1 MELHSEFERYF
12 EVEPSSK
19 LSSSEA
25 EKLSTSRQPK
35 TDSNFVI
42 SDLTMPGG
50 GKKDAGAKA
59 KPDDTKKDAKKDAKA
74 GDKKGKGK
82 K

>member
-1 MELHSEFERYF
+1 MTLILF
-12 EVEPSSK
+12 
-19 LSSSEA
+19 
-25 EKLSTSRQPK
+25 
-35 TDSNFVI
+35 I

-50 GKKDAGAKA
+50 GKKDAGGKA
-59 KPDDTKKDAKKDAKA
+59 KPDDSKKDAKKDAKA

>member
-1 MELHSEFERYF
+1 MELQRYF
-12 EVEPSSK
+12 ELEPSSK
-19 LSSSEA
+19 LTSSKA
-25 EKLSTSRQPK
+25 EYVSTSRQPK

-59 KPDDTKKDAKKDAKA
+59 KPEDTKKDAKKDAKA